1 MKKRSF
7 MTQTEVDALLAATK
21 SGRYPERDYCLFLMG
36 FLHGFRVSELRQLSL
51 DDIDMKQKVI
61 YVKRLKSGLSTVQPL
76 IPEEYDALIMWLSKR
91 KKIASDDNKWVFL
104 SQKNQPLSRSQ
115 IFRLIEKY
123 GQDAKLSIKVHPHML
138 RHACGYALADL
149 GRDTRLIQDYLGH
162 RNIAHTVIYTA
173 SNEKRFN
180 GIWDY

>member
-1 MKKRSF
+1 
-7 MTQTEVDALLAATK
+7 MTQTEVESLLQAAQEGK
-21 SGRYPERDYCLFLMG
+21 YPERDYYLFLMG
-36 FLHGFRVSELRQLSL
+36 FLHGFRVSELRLLSL
-51 DDIDMKQKVI
+51 DDIDIKQKTI

-76 IPEEYDALIMWLSKR
+76 VPEEYNALVKWLKIR
-91 KKIASDDNKWVFL
+91 EQIASEENKWVFL

-115 IFRLIEKY
+115 IFRLITKY
-123 GQDAKLSIKVHPHML
+123 GQEANLTIKIHPHML

-162 RNIAHTVIYTA
+162 RNIAHTVLYTA

-180 GIWDY
+180 GIWD